1 MSTTRAGSMDV
12 VVGDGVR
19 TCLSGGAPTMTEN
32 THTTNHQRTE
42 NSEDFT
48 RSEGLRMLLTRLH
61 DAEPGA
67 WEHDPTAAELMA
79 YAAEKYA
86 PLAHKH
92 GLDPWEAAS
101 AAFDVMRTTAAREA
115 NDPWAVVTH
124 AVRITCIFEE
134 RAQGLL
140 CSVHQARRP
149 HISVF
154 HDPERFSDRENPLA
168 EYHPAFQIT
177 DDSPVTDEENDG
189 TPPSARAYTSAGSA
203 VEDAIALFTLL
214 DWPPETARAG
224 IEHVCGVLTKTGTRQ
239 ATYEALRRDKH
250 ARALLN
256 LPGRSWTALLKALLG
271 NPHPAYAAAA
281 TGRGVL
287 LRLLIGESLP
297 VLLRDDDLVL
307 TISLAAPAHRN
318 RNPRG
323 GGSR

>member
-32 THTTNHQRTE
+32 G
-42 NSEDFT
+42 EDFT
-48 RSEGLRMLLTRLH
+48 SSEGLRTLLTRLH
-61 DAEPGA
+61 NAGPDA
-67 WEHDPTAAELMA
+67 WEHDPTAAELMTH
-79 YAAEKYA
+79 AAEKYA

-92 GLDPWEAAS
+92 GLDPWEAAT
-101 AAFDVMRTTAAREA
+101 AAFDVMRTTAARTA

-149 HISVF
+149 HISAF
-154 HDPERFSDRENPLA
+154 HDPERFSDRENPLSD
-168 EYHPAFQIT
+168 YHPAFQIT
-177 DDSPVTDEENDG
+177 DDTTTAPDDEGDG
-189 TPPSARAYTSAGSA
+189 SAASSRARTSAGST

-214 DWPPETARAG
+214 DWPPATARAG
-224 IEHVCGVLTKTGTRQ
+224 VEHVCGVLTKAGTRQ

-250 ARALLN
+250 ARALLDI
-256 LPGRSWTALLKALLG
+256 PGHSWTALLRALLG
-271 NPHPAYAAAA
+271 NPHPAYAATTA
-281 TGRGVL
+281 GRGVL

-307 TISLAAPAHRN
+307 TLSLAAPGTN
-318 RNPRG
+318 TRG
-323 GGSR
+323 TDTSRGAR

>member
-1 MSTTRAGSMDV
+1 
-12 VVGDGVR
+12 
-19 TCLSGGAPTMTEN
+19 MTEN
-32 THTTNHQRTE
+32 THTTNRHRTE
-42 NSEDFT
+42 SGEDFT
-48 RSEGLRMLLTRLH
+48 RSEGLRTLLTRLH
-61 DAEPGA
+61 DAGPGA
-67 WEHDPTAAELMA
+67 WEHDPTAAALMA
-79 YAAEKYA
+79 YAAEKYT
-86 PLAHKH
+86 PLARKH

-101 AAFDVMRTTAAREA
+101 AAFDVMRTQAARTA

-149 HISVF
+149 HISAF

-168 EYHPAFQIT
+168 DYHSAFQIT
-177 DDSPVTDEENDG
+177 DDTPATDEENDG
-189 TPPSARAYTSAGSA
+189 APASSRACTSAGST

-214 DWPPETARAG
+214 DWPPATARAG

-239 ATYEALRRDKH
+239 ATYEALRRDKQ
-250 ARALLN
+250 ARALLDI
-256 LPGRSWTALLKALLG
+256 PGHSWTALLKSLLG
-271 NPHPAYAAAA
+271 NPHPAYAATTA
-281 TGRGVL
+281 GRGVL

-307 TISLAAPAHRN
+307 TISLASPGS